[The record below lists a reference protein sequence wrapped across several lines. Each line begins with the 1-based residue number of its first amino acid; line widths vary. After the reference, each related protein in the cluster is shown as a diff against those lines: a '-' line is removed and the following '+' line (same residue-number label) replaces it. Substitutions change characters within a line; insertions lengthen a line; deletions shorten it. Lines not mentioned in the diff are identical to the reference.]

1 MTITNIAVC
10 GIGGQGVMTATE
22 ILAEAALSLGFDVK
36 KTEVA
41 GMSQRGGVVTSHL
54 RFGPQVLSPQIMPGE
69 ADLLVGFEAAEALR
83 WAHMLKPGGV
93 ALVNQGRFVPPV
105 VTIGLYDYP
114 EDPIA
119 EMRRLGLAVF
129 DFDASALAMQLGN
142 IRLGNTVMLG
152 AMSDRLPFPADVLR
166 KAVLDRFGTRKPE
179 LLELNREAFE
189 LGRAA
194 VAQPAPAQAIAC
206 RLPPHAFGGRWP
218 RAREISSAVSRTS
231 GAQSGLKRSDG
242 VDSDRP
248 AISSPPSSRIPAAM
262 QRTPDSTSSRSKATP
277 WRRTRSSSF
286 SSAGSAVI
294 EAGVE
299 AGRPV
304 RRA

>member
-1 MTITNIAVC
+1 
-10 GIGGQGVMTATE
+10 
-22 ILAEAALSLGFDVK
+22 

-194 VAQPAPAQAIAC
+194 VAQPAPAQAIA
-206 RLPPHAFGGRWP
+206 
-218 RAREISSAVSRTS
+218 
-231 GAQSGLKRSDG
+231 
-242 VDSDRP
+242 
-248 AISSPPSSRIPAAM
+248 
-262 QRTPDSTSSRSKATP
+262 
-277 WRRTRSSSF
+277 
-286 SSAGSAVI
+286 
-294 EAGVE
+294 
-299 AGRPV
+299 
-304 RRA
+304 

>member
-1 MTITNIAVC
+1 MSITNIAVC

-54 RFGPQVLSPQIMPGE
+54 RFGAEVLSPQIMAGD

-114 EDPIA
+114 DDPIA
-119 EMRRLGLAVF
+119 EMRALGLSVF
-129 DFDASALAMQLGN
+129 DFDASVIAQQLGN

-166 KAVLDRFGTRKPE
+166 EAVLARFGARKPQ
-179 LLELNREAFE
+179 LLELNRQAFE

-194 VAQPAPAQAIAC
+194 VTQAVTAAAPTPAPITA
-206 RLPPHAFGGRWP
+206 
-218 RAREISSAVSRTS
+218 
-231 GAQSGLKRSDG
+231 
-242 VDSDRP
+242 
-248 AISSPPSSRIPAAM
+248 
-262 QRTPDSTSSRSKATP
+262 
-277 WRRTRSSSF
+277 
-286 SSAGSAVI
+286 
-294 EAGVE
+294 
-299 AGRPV
+299 
-304 RRA
+304 